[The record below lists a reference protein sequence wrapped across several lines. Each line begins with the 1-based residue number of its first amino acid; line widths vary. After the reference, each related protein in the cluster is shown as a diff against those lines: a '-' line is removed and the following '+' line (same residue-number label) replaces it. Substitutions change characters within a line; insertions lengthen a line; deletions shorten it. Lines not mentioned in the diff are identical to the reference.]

1 MNRDCGSVGT
11 VGPAFISSESKG
23 AVRAWCR
30 KKKYVFEEIIAK
42 SFCNLVREKKK
53 KNYRFKKLSEP

>member
-1 MNRDCGSVGT
+1 MGT